1 MRQSRPKCKIFGQVQ
16 RPAPTK
22 ACRGNP
28 LWSPVSM
35 KFDFDVVLRDLDPT
49 LTKINKSLTT
59 LNASWVLNVKVG
71 AKQAVV

>member
-1 MRQSRPKCKIFGQVQ
+1 
-16 RPAPTK
+16 
-22 ACRGNP
+22 
-28 LWSPVSM
+28 M